1 MGLGLGLGLGLGH
14 VKVRVTVGSCWR
26 RAPQL
31 TPLLDPVQVS
41 QPACWARLQM
51 AVPEH
56 FEKCSSM
63 TFFVRQS
70 GSMPTATFAL
80 QRLAATTLWGARPD
94 PWLWGLWG
102 RGPCRS
108 AGSGT
113 LALLR
118 TPQEGPHT
126 NKVRSIVPPGQSSPR
141 QVRHSVGDV
150 YVTMKT
156 CTATASFIIKF
167 GLWGGYVGETRE
179 TPRPAYPRT
188 LHA

>member
-1 MGLGLGLGLGLGH
+1 M
-14 VKVRVTVGSCWR
+14 V
-26 RAPQL
+26 
-31 TPLLDPVQVS
+31 
-41 QPACWARLQM
+41 
-51 AVPEH
+51 VPEH

-70 GSMPTATFAL
+70 GSMPTGTFAL
-80 QRLAATTLWGARPD
+80 QVAARRTW
-94 PWLWGLWG
+94 
-102 RGPCRS
+102 
-108 AGSGT
+108 SGT

-167 GLWGGYVGETRE
+167 GLWGGYW
-179 TPRPAYPRT
+179 
-188 LHA
+188 